1 MNRCVTLNNI
11 KQLHFHIGYKPYSRG
26 IVQYV
31 VCRVCILHTSIPAYQ
46 HISICTYAHM
56 HICTRD
62 WQKYTALSVYHIPRY
77 LYRPYTGFP
86 NICSNRL
93 PTVEAGTV
101 TTYRVGGGG
110 RKPHTRW
117 EHGDGIR
124 IPGGRAD
131 GDGNHIPA
139 PHTPALIYH
148 TNCSVWLLFSTVL
161 DYCSTENTV
170 RWARLF
176 PITTKSSYRTD
187 IKNTGYLP
195 WLH

>member
-1 MNRCVTLNNI
+1 MADVLHLNKMLTVTISAYMNRCVTLNNI

-31 VCRVCILHTSIPAYQ
+31 VCRVCILHTSISAYQ
-46 HISICTYAHM
+46 HMHICTYAHM

-110 RKPHTRW
+110 RKP
-117 EHGDGIR
+117 
-124 IPGGRAD
+124 
-131 GDGNHIPA
+131 
-139 PHTPALIYH
+139 PALSYGTIDTLYVH
-148 TNCSVWLLFSTVL
+148 ILLF
-161 DYCSTENTV
+161 Y
-170 RWARLF
+170 F
-176 PITTKSSYRTD
+176 
-187 IKNTGYLP
+187 
-195 WLH
+195 